1 MANLDTNLIAKPGFN
16 VQSLGNGKT
25 ITIQLTPKFDSV
37 TGNIVGWTD
46 MFPQYSSFST
56 PIYPEAFTPYSVS
69 PSVSDNLISTSSPD
83 ERSFGVLNFME
94 FLKNNAIHIKAMN
107 LRATVAATIPQQIVI
122 LTPDVFNGQ
131 SARQVVDIASKK
143 TAYQYQN
150 DIITIDN
157 LNLIFGRNST
167 MVFLSSF
174 VYTPVG
180 LGEAAIAE
188 TAFYIDLVIDYY
200 TNEEKYLYDFVN
212 AK

>member
-25 ITIQLTPKFDSV
+25 ITIQLAPKFDSV
-37 TGNIVGWTD
+37 TGNIVGWAD
-46 MFPQYSSFST
+46 MMPKASSWLLPVYTES
-56 PIYPEAFTPYSVS
+56 FTPYSVS
-69 PSVSDNLISTSSPD
+69 PAVTDNITSMESD
-83 ERSFGVLNFME
+83 ERSAGIMNFMD
-94 FLKNNAIHIKAMN
+94 FLAQNAIHIKAMN
-107 LRATVAATIPQQIVI
+107 LRATIAATIPQQIVI
-122 LTPDVFNGQ
+122 LSPDVFSGQ

-167 MVFLSSF
+167 MSFLSSF
-174 VYTPVG
+174 VYTPTG
-180 LGEAAIAE
+180 SGEAAIAE

-200 TNEEKYLYDFVN
+200 TNEEKYLYDFIN